1 MLTHQKW
8 SGAALLD
15 RQLQTVTGT
24 PTHHIFQNLSAYSN
38 PSFALP
44 PSRSPFLSPLLPSF
58 SGGLSST
65 SSMGKGVTE
74 AQFGAGPAPTHPT
87 PLHAAPADK
96 SRL

>member
-24 PTHHIFQNLSAYSN
+24 P
-38 PSFALP
+38 LP
-44 PSRSPFLSPLLPSF
+44 LPLLPSLPLSLLLTPASLSSMSSF